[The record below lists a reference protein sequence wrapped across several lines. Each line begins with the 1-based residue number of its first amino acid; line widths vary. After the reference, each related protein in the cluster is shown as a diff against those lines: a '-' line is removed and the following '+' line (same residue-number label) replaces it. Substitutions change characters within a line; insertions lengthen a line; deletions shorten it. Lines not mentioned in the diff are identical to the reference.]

1 MICVGAQKAG
11 LVAEGKS
18 NERTG
23 AKESVCILEDEP
35 YSDVCEFTDAGR
47 TMFEGHD
54 GVPSSAYVGLESK
67 FRADM
72 QMGVTYG
79 KG

>member
-1 MICVGAQKAG
+1 MICVGTQKAG
-11 LVAEGKS
+11 LMAEGKS

-23 AKESVCILEDEP
+23 AKESVCIVEDEP
-35 YSDVCEFTDAGR
+35 YSGACEFTEACR

-54 GVPSSAYVGLESK
+54 GVPCSAHIGLETK